1 MKQTQTKLVQ
11 IIPFAFVI
19 LWATGFLG
27 ARYAMPYATP
37 YAFLS
42 IRFAITIAILLVL
55 LFIFKSKL
63 PKGSA
68 IWHAMIIGV
77 LFHGIYLGTI
87 FWAIKNGFPA
97 GFAGI
102 IVGLQPIITAF
113 LAAKILGDKITK
125 MQILGLIVGII
136 GISLVLYPKLIGT
149 TDTNI
154 FWGAIA
160 SLFGVIA
167 FSLGTIIQK
176 KSAKNQNLIGNAFYQ
191 YLGALIF
198 SLPLALLFEQ
208 FIFEWNGELI
218 FAFFWLI
225 LVLSIGAIL
234 LLMLMI
240 KAHEATN
247 VASYFYLVPAT
258 TVIMAYFLFGE
269 TLNMM
274 QIIGLLITSTGV
286 ALATVFSN
294 KSKT

>member
-1 MKQTQTKLVQ
+1 MKQPQTILVQ
-11 IIPFAFVI
+11 IIPFVFVI

-42 IRFAITIAILLVL
+42 VRFAITIVILLIL

-77 LFHGIYLGTI
+77 LFHGIYLGAI
-87 FWAIKNGFPA
+87 FWAIKKGFPA

-113 LAAKILGDKITK
+113 LAAKILDDKIK
-125 MQILGLIVGII
+125 KIQILGLIVGIM
-136 GISLVLYPKLIGT
+136 GISLVLYPKLIGAT
-149 TDTNI
+149 NTNI

-176 KSAKNQNLIGNAFYQ
+176 KFANNQNLIGNAFYQ

-247 VASYFYLVPAT
+247 VASYFYLVPAAT
-258 TVIMAYFLFGE
+258 AIMAYFLFGE
-269 TLNMM
+269 TLNMV

-286 ALATVFSN
+286 ALATIFSN
-294 KSKT
+294 NKA